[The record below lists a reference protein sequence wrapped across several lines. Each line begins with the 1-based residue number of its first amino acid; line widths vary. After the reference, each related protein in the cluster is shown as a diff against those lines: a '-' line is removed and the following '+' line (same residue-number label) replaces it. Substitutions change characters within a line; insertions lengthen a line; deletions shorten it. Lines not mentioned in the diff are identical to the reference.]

1 MTAADLVG
9 SAMPG
14 TEASDLHDEPL
25 QISRIAPINL
35 LTLRF
40 AQDSLE
46 NSYSSSWSEK
56 QLGLDWV
63 GCFVSQIQLFIGI
76 LYIFVKRMHVPVN
89 GMVLL
94 VGSAVLHG
102 LHTALL
108 RRRRDM

>member
-1 MTAADLVG
+1 MTAD
-9 SAMPG
+9 SAVPSTG
-14 TEASDLHDEPL
+14 ACDLHDEPL
-25 QISRIAPINL
+25 QTASISPISL

-46 NSYSSSWSEK
+46 KSYSSSWSQK
-56 QLGLDWV
+56 QVGLDWV
-63 GCFVSQIQLFIGI
+63 GCFVSQIQLFLGI
-76 LYIFVKRMHVPVN
+76 AYIVAKRMHVPSN

-108 RRRRDM
+108 RSRRDM